1 MSILLKLLRINNR
14 TVITV
19 LDLRQLVRRK
29 KNRKIILNFRKIIN
43 NKNKI
48 TVLIDLRVVKTF
60 LKDLNLLLCLSLFLN
75 QSHQ

>member
-60 LKDLNLLLCLSLFLN
+60 LKDLNLLM
-75 QSHQ
+75 